1 MKKPAKLKYPGGK
14 DRVYLLTFKNLWRY
28 LLSMTLLLSIVPFYS
43 GCSFAPSDDSGGT
56 GSEIVGKTEYPDST
70 ATQKKVAL
78 PKLLAA
84 NGLPVIGGKI
94 FVYPRSF
101 IPDTAWATRGALP
114 RVFTDTAGMFR
125 VEDVPR
131 GVVVVEGNDGNG
143 RGIVTTVNVTQD
155 STTYD
160 AGVLYLQKTG
170 AVTIQAHTSLPGS
183 VRFYVSIKGTR
194 CVVRGT
200 SAGVDVMLGDIPTGI
215 SDTVNIRVYE
225 PIKWETNIAGVVI
238 PVGGI
243 MALQPFVIQ

>member
-1 MKKPAKLKYPGGK
+1 ML
-14 DRVYLLTFKNLWRY
+14 KNLWRY
-28 LLSMTLLLSIVPFYS
+28 FLSTVLLLSIVLFNS
-43 GCSFAPSDDSGGT
+43 GCSFAPSDNSGGT
-56 GSEIVGKTEYPDST
+56 GSEIVGKTEYPDS
-70 ATQKKVAL
+70 AAAQKKAAL
-78 PKLLAA
+78 PKILAA

-94 FVYPRSF
+94 FVYSQLF
-101 IPDTAWATRGALP
+101 IPDTSWATLGALP
-114 RVFTDTAGMFR
+114 KVFTDTAGMFR
-125 VEDVPR
+125 VEDVPH

-143 RGIVTTVNVTQD
+143 KGIVTTVNVDQD

-160 AGVLYLQKTG
+160 AGVLYLQNTG

-215 SDTVNIRVYE
+215 SHTVNIRVYE
-225 PIKWETNIAGVVI
+225 PIKWQKDITGVVI

-243 MALQPFVIQ
+243 MALQPFVIQK